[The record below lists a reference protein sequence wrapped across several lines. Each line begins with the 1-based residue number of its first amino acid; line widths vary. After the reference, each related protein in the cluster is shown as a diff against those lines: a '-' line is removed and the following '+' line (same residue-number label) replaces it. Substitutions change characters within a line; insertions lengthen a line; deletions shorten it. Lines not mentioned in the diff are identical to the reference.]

1 MPAGGRRFNT
11 HKDTS
16 MLKGFRDF
24 IMRGNVIDLAV
35 AVIIGAAFTKVVNSL
50 VEDIIMPFIGLVL
63 GKVDFANA
71 FVVLHEGAKAAG
83 PYATLADAKAAG
95 AATVNYGLF
104 ISTVVTFLIV
114 GFVVYLMVKS
124 ITRLGPKKAETPA
137 TTKECPYCLSK
148 VPLKATKCAFCTADL
163 QGRA

>member
-1 MPAGGRRFNT
+1 
-11 HKDTS
+11 

-50 VEDIIMPFIGLVL
+50 VDDVIMPPIGLLL
-63 GKVDFANA
+63 GKVDFTNA
-71 FVVLHEGAKAAG
+71 FIVLREGTKAAG

-95 AATVNYGLF
+95 AATLNYGLF
-104 ISTVVTFLIV
+104 ISTIVTFLIV
-114 GFVVYLMVKS
+114 AFVVYLIVKS
-124 ITRLGPKKAETPA
+124 VTRLGPKKAEVAA

-148 VPLKATKCAFCTADL
+148 IPLNAKKCAFCTADL
-163 QGRA
+163 SGRT

>member
-1 MPAGGRRFNT
+1 
-11 HKDTS
+11 

-50 VEDIIMPFIGLVL
+50 VDDIIMPVIGLVL
-63 GKVDFANA
+63 GKVDFTNA
-71 FVVLHEGAKAAG
+71 FVVLKEGTKAAA

-95 AATVNYGLF
+95 AATINYGLF

-124 ITRLGPKKAETPA
+124 VTRLGPKKAEAPA

-148 VPLKATKCAFCTADL
+148 IPVNAKKCAYCTADL

>member
-1 MPAGGRRFNT
+1 MW
-11 HKDTS
+11 KD
-16 MLKGFRDF
+16 FRAF

-50 VEDIIMPFIGLVL
+50 VDDLIMPVIGLAL
-63 GKVDFANA
+63 GKVDFTNA
-71 FVVLHEGAKAAG
+71 FLVLKEGPKGAA

-95 AATVNYGLF
+95 AATLNYGLF

-114 GFVVYLMVKS
+114 GFVVYLMVRS

-148 VPLKATKCAFCTADL
+148 IPIKATKCAFCGSAL
-163 QGRA
+163 ILGS